1 MILLKID
8 KIVWPVDLCE
18 IEIVRLGANDLVRL
32 EAVHW

>member
-8 KIVWPVDLCE
+8 KIAWPVDLCE
-18 IEIVRLGANDLVRL
+18 IVRLGTNDLVRL

>member
-8 KIVWPVDLCE
+8 KIAWPVDLCE
-18 IEIVRLGANDLVRL
+18 IVRLQTNDLARL